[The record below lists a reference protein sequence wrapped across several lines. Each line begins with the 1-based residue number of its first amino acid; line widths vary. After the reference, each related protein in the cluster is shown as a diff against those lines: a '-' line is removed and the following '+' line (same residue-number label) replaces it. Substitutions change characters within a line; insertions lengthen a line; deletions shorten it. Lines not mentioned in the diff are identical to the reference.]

1 MYLMLV
7 VDKKILKYNIREV
20 HFSDFP
26 YDIDGCDF
34 LKFHFCKNKINAKGF
49 TRQKKFTSVIDLTQD
64 LETIWRNMDK
74 SSTRHRIKRARRE
87 GIKIRI
93 NEGYDQF
100 FQIYRS
106 FIQKKGIKSLF
117 DVFGVGSITLE
128 TMKKYG
134 TLFVA
139 EYDEE
144 ILVGNIYLIN
154 NSHMEAWIG
163 ASKRLE
169 VDRAKASIISKA
181 NRLID
186 WEAIKYAKEKGIK
199 EFDLGGLWSKEEAET
214 DRIKKGIN
222 SFKLSFG
229 GEIVTRYSYQ
239 KIYSKIYNLAY
250 NLYNLKNFGN
260 RGLHGKKGHNI

>member
-1 MYLMLV
+1 MLE
-7 VDKKILKYNIREV
+7 VDKKILMYTIREV
-20 HFSDFP
+20 HFSDYP
-26 YDIDGCDF
+26 HDIDCCDI
-34 LKFHFCKNKINAKGF
+34 LKFHYCKNKINAKGF
-49 TRQKKFTSVIDLTQD
+49 TCQKDLTSVIDLTQD
-64 LETIWRNMDK
+64 LDTIWRNMDK
-74 SSTRHRIKRARRE
+74 KSTRYRIKRAQRE

-117 DVFGVGSITLE
+117 DVFGVGSATLE

-139 EYDEE
+139 EYDGE
-144 ILVGNIYLIN
+144 ILVGTIYLED
-154 NSHMEAWIG
+154 NSNMEAWIG

-169 VDRAKASIISKA
+169 ADRAKVSIISNA
-181 NRLID
+181 SRLID
-186 WEAIKYAKEKGIK
+186 WEAIKYAKGKGIK
-199 EFDLGGLWSKEEAET
+199 EYDLGGLWPKEEAET
-214 DRIKKGIN
+214 DRTKKGIN

-239 KIYSKIYNLAY
+239 KIYSKSYNLAY
-250 NLYNLKNFGN
+250 TLYNLKNLGQ
-260 RGLHGKKGHNI
+260 RG

>member
-1 MYLMLV
+1 MLV
-7 VDKKILKYNIREV
+7 VAKKILKYNIREV
-20 HFSDFP
+20 HFSDYP
-26 YDIDGCDF
+26 YDIDGCDV
-34 LKFHFCKNKINAKGF
+34 LKFHYCKNKINAKGF
-49 TRQKKFTSVIDLTQD
+49 TCQKELTSVIDLTQD
-64 LETIWRNMDK
+64 LDIIWRNMDK
-74 SSTRHRIKRARRE
+74 NSTRYRIKRAKKE

-117 DVFGVGSITLE
+117 DVFGVRSTNLE

-134 TLFVA
+134 KLFVA
-139 EYDEE
+139 EYDGE
-144 ILVGNIYLIN
+144 ILVGTIYLKD
-154 NSHMEAWIG
+154 NSNLEAWIG

-169 VDRAKASIISKA
+169 VDRVKASIISDA
-181 NRLID
+181 SRLID

-199 EFDLGGLWSKEEAET
+199 EYDLGGLWSKEEAET
-214 DRIKKGIN
+214 DRTKKGIN

-239 KIYSKIYNLAY
+239 KIYSKICNLAY
-250 NLYNLKNFGN
+250 NLYNLKNLGQ
-260 RGLHGKKGHNI
+260 R